1 MNQAYL
7 RPEHPN
13 PMMERERW
21 VNLNGEIARVTS
33 WLAAAAAARVVTA
46 FITITTH
53 THIIN
58 EVQSTL
64 RKTRLSGPL

>member
-21 VNLNGEIARVTS
+21 VNLNGEWMFEIDRS
-33 WLAAAAAARVVTA
+33 
-46 FITITTH
+46 
-53 THIIN
+53 
-58 EVQSTL
+58 E
-64 RKTRLSGPL
+64 SGIGSDE